1 MSEHEVNTDRVM
13 RRNQGMR
20 HFEGGWPENVD
31 ATEADQVDRY
41 LKKTNK
47 VGGRRRGICRSHLNA
62 LPLPS
67 PRAPPQDHR
76 YKSVVAGLGAQVE
89 TAVRQ
94 NNSIDIFEEYFEGG
108 GLDLHSGAWGG
119 SAVSPCCRGA
129 PAPCIC

>member
-1 MSEHEVNTDRVM
+1 MPIMSEHEVNTDRVL
-13 RRNQGMR
+13 RRSQGMR

-47 VGGRRRGICRSHLNA
+47 ASLCMARRRCAHQRRCA
-62 LPLPS
+62 FPPPLL
-67 PRAPPQDHR
+67 QDNK
-76 YKSVVAGLGAQVE
+76 YKSVVASLGAQVE

-108 GLDLHSGAWGG
+108 GLDLHSGEEEGMEG
-119 SAVSPCCRGA
+119 EY
-129 PAPCIC
+129 